1 MSFLLPPI
9 DTWAQWASLFDDV
22 AVWKPAVDAIC
33 EREGIAYDRIEAP
46 ASNTNAVFILDR
58 RVVIKIYSPFW
69 PEFAFERGLMEL
81 LERDVVVPV
90 PAVRAVGVL
99 RDRRDWSYLAMEF
112 CAGRPLDELQP
123 ELPRAALLDVAAQ
136 TGSTVRRLHA
146 IDPQPL
152 AAIDKGEA
160 WDALVQRRRR
170 QVLPELVDRGLI
182 VPRVAGA
189 LETVLDEAVVA
200 AHAVSHVVVH
210 GDLNAEHVLLEEQER
225 RWTVSALIDFGD
237 ARIGAPDYE
246 WMPLWLG
253 LCNRD
258 AALLRSVLEAYDPSL
273 LTDPGLGQRIAAWTL
288 LHDYGSDAIAEL
300 FENSGVA
307 RPVPSLEALQA
318 LVWPGIWPPRQVSGA
333 RRRRTGGGTGT
344 A

>member
-1 MSFLLPPI
+1 M
-9 DTWAQWASLFDDV
+9 
-22 AVWKPAVDAIC
+22 
-33 EREGIAYDRIEAP
+33 
-46 ASNTNAVFILDR
+46 
-58 RVVIKIYSPFW
+58 
-69 PEFAFERGLMEL
+69 
-81 LERDVVVPV
+81 
-90 PAVRAVGVL
+90 
-99 RDRRDWSYLAMEF
+99 
-112 CAGRPLDELQP
+112 
-123 ELPRAALLDVAAQ
+123 PRAALLDVAAQ

-200 AHAVSHVVVH
+200 AHTVSHVVVH